1 MFFDVG
7 QFSRTP
13 GRPVKRY
20 GLADGR
26 ENLALRNVQGTLY
39 VDASDLVGSQEGQV
53 RQTLAV
59 VYRYHRP
66 SEMKV

>member
-1 MFFDVG
+1 MFFDVRH
-7 QFSRTP
+7 FPEPPR
-13 GRPVKRY
+13 RPVKRY

-26 ENLALRNVQGTLY
+26 ENFALRNVPGTLY

-59 VYRYHRP
+59 VYRCHRP
-66 SEMKV
+66 GEMKV